1 MQPHS
6 ALPAQGALPRNQRLV
21 LDALRKVR
29 GPRTAYELLENLRD
43 QGFRAPLT
51 VYRALD
57 GLRDKGLVHRIES
70 IKAFIACC
78 EHDHEDRPAFSLCES
93 CGAVV
98 EIEDAGMVSRLESIC
113 ARTGFKLKKAMIEM
127 TGTCAP
133 CASGAGSG
141 TGRGSR
147 SLPGRDRA

>member
-51 VYRALD
+51 VYRALR
-57 GLRDKGLVHRIES
+57 LRRRFRHRPRI
-70 IKAFIACC
+70 
-78 EHDHEDRPAFSLCES
+78 
-93 CGAVV
+93 
-98 EIEDAGMVSRLESIC
+98 
-113 ARTGFKLKKAMIEM
+113 
-127 TGTCAP
+127 
-133 CASGAGSG
+133 
-141 TGRGSR
+141 
-147 SLPGRDRA
+147 SLPAGKGPRMKSPQTPAPASILRLGGAERLAIAAGASAVLWLAVWWAIG